1 MDKPV
6 RKANRLPCFD
16 YSSAGVYF
24 ITACTKNKE
33 CILSEIVGGGA
44 LDAPHVKLSA
54 AGKIVEKYIG
64 SSEKINGIHVDN
76 YVIMPNHIHLLIR
89 VESSGTS
96 RAPSPTN
103 QIIPHYMSTL
113 KRFVNRDL
121 GENIFQRSFHDH
133 VVRGQADYLEI
144 WEYIE
149 NNPLSWTEDCFY
161 S

>member
-1 MDKPV
+1 
-6 RKANRLPCFD
+6 
-16 YSSAGVYF
+16 
-24 ITACTKNKE
+24 
-33 CILSEIVGGGA
+33 
-44 LDAPHVKLSA
+44 
-54 AGKIVEKYIG
+54 
-64 SSEKINGIHVDN
+64 
-76 YVIMPNHIHLLIR
+76 